1 MNDTL
6 YSNDIMILN
15 KIGFQINGVKRFD
28 VVVIKYG
35 NEHIIKRVIGLPGEI
50 VKYENGLLYVNGE
63 NIKEP
68 FINQKTAD
76 FSTTFLISNGIIPSN
91 TYFVLGDN
99 RNNSYDSR
107 YIGFIK
113 KEDIMGKTNL
123 VLLPFKHIKIIK

>member
-15 KIGFQINGVKRFD
+15 IVGYHTSGVKRFD
-28 VVVIKYG
+28 IVVIKYG

-50 VKYENGLLYVNGE
+50 VKYRNGLLYVNGK

-68 FINQKTAD
+68 FIDQKTAD
-76 FSTTFLISNGIIPSN
+76 FSTTTLIKDGIVPSD

-99 RNNSYDSR
+99 RNDSYDSR

-113 KEDIMGKTNL
+113 KDNIMGKTNL
-123 VLLPFKHIKIIK
+123 ILFPFKHIKIIK